1 MPKGYRTAGAQGM
14 HDALMCYIKDPDVT
28 STVAFEDA
36 LSAATDAEVIEL
48 SINQDSVLQDIL
60 HLPAAIISQQDLAN
74 KEEVIQS
81 KVSSLLGCLWKRIQN
96 NDQLVRVSLYL
107 KKQCRLYAVAFSFKS
122 G

>member
-1 MPKGYRTAGAQGM
+1 MPKGYRTAGAQRI
-14 HDALMCYIKDPDVT
+14 HDALMRYINNSDVV
-28 STVAFEDA
+28 STAAFEVA

-48 SINQDSVLQDIL
+48 SINQDSVLHDIL

-96 NDQLVRVSLYL
+96 NDQLVECLCTSKNSAGFTPLH
-107 KKQCRLYAVAFSFKS
+107 
-122 G
+122 

>member
-14 HDALMCYIKDPDVT
+14 HDALMCYIKDPDVA
-28 STVAFEDA
+28 STAAFEDA

-74 KEEVIQS
+74 KEEVVQS
-81 KVSSLLGCLWKRIQN
+81 KVSSLPDCL
-96 NDQLVRVSLYL
+96 
-107 KKQCRLYAVAFSFKS
+107 
-122 G
+122 

>member
-1 MPKGYRTAGAQGM
+1 MPKGYRTAGAQSM

-74 KEEVIQS
+74 KEEVVQS
-81 KVSSLLGCLWKRIQN
+81 KVSSLPDCL
-96 NDQLVRVSLYL
+96 
-107 KKQCRLYAVAFSFKS
+107 
-122 G
+122 